1 MMKIRFAIM
10 ACVGMS
16 AFVAGPAVAQ
26 TGDWSGLYVGGSIGQ
41 ADVDSNDGETL
52 VFDTNR
58 DGNFNDTV
66 NTAAP
71 ANAFSPGFCGGAAN
85 GNNPAAGCASP
96 GSEIGYA
103 IRAGYDWQFGNFVFG
118 VLGEI
123 SKADI
128 GDAVSGFSTTPASY
142 TFKRDLDYAIA
153 ARLRGGYAFDNL
165 LVYATGGYAQA
176 ELDRSFSTTNTANS
190 FTPSGDDTAKGYQVG
205 AGVEYKLSPQWTVGL
220 EYLQTS
226 LDDDEYQVAVGP
238 GTAGP
243 TNPFLIV
250 DPTGTDMRRSSDK
263 FEYDTVSL
271 TTAWRF

>member
-1 MMKIRFAIM
+1 MPAFDTALSCGHHDRDSAHSLVSRKARELICANVYVHGRFPKTAKIYPPSNRHSSDPCVTATRSAIEILAFAMSLGAISMMKIRFAIM

-16 AFVAGPAVAQ
+16 AFVAAPAVAQ

-41 ADVDSNDGETL
+41 ADVDNNDGETL

-165 LVYATGGYAQA
+165 RVYATGGYAQA
-176 ELDRSFSTTNTANS
+176 ELDRTFST
-190 FTPSGDDTAKGYQVG
+190 
-205 AGVEYKLSPQWTVGL
+205 
-220 EYLQTS
+220 
-226 LDDDEYQVAVGP
+226 
-238 GTAGP
+238 
-243 TNPFLIV
+243 
-250 DPTGTDMRRSSDK
+250 
-263 FEYDTVSL
+263 
-271 TTAWRF
+271 